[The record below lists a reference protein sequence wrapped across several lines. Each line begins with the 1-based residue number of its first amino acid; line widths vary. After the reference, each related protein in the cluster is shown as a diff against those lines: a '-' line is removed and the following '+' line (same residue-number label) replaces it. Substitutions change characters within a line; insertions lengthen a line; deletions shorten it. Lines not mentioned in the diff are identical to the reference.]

1 MRQFRFLNLA
11 LLALGSLCLNSA
23 YAASST
29 LHSLTDSEMS
39 AATGQALMSLS
50 YIAPTDSAN
59 LETLRNSSSNIGFYK
74 LGLEAKVELNANIR
88 NLQLG
93 CGGVNGAGA
102 CDIDIKNLSL
112 SGLNDGTVASGSQQ
126 GSPTFSGDRAA
137 TSAQITNPFLE
148 FAIKNPDSAS
158 TREVAGFRLS
168 AEAIEGLLSA
178 GLENSGILSSTDG
191 IQSLSGYLQ
200 LANLSGEVSTQATTF
215 GAAGAAGCA
224 AIVGQANG
232 SCQAIAG
239 KINSTI
245 GGQRGFVSYTSA
257 ASSDTLGISVPSL
270 TVPFTKNTTSV
281 ITGNR
286 MTSAV
291 VNNINVTVPH
301 IALDCARSNRAS
313 AAACGN
319 APTSNFV
326 NQLSVDLIQ
335 YGNYPNGTSL
345 TTNGNSTDCITVIFI
360 CVVGTAQ
367 FQMGAGSTL
376 DGLNL
381 NVTFNEALNLFHNI
395 PLRGTGGYL
404 ALQKQALQWPGSNS
418 DDIAQTGWWLSFKD
432 PIDLGY
438 LTSTNKADISAVLPQ
453 VAGFVTQALMQ
464 GSDIPVSLIDG
475 LNAATGNPL
484 VKTLNI
490 DVSSQTANL
499 SLSNL
504 QLTSQYVTSNC
515 YGGNQFC

>member
-1 MRQFRFLNLA
+1 MRRFRFLNLA
-11 LLALGSLCLNSA
+11 LFALGSLCLNSA

-39 AATGQALMSLS
+39 ATTGQALMSLS
-50 YIAPTDSAN
+50 YISPTDSTN

-74 LGLEAKVELNANIR
+74 LGLEAKVELNANIQ

-148 FAIKNPDSAS
+148 FAIINPDSAS

-178 GLENSGILSSTDG
+178 GLENSGIISSTDG

-200 LANLSGEVSTQATTF
+200 LANLSGAVSTQATTF

-239 KINSTI
+239 KIDSTI

-257 ASSDTLGISVPSL
+257 ASSDTLGISVPGL
-270 TVPFTKNTTSV
+270 TVPFTKNSVSV
-281 ITGNR
+281 ISGNR

-335 YGNYPNGTSL
+335 YGNYPDGTSL
-345 TTNGNSTDCITVIFI
+345 TTNGNNANCIRIIVCI
-360 CVVGTAQ
+360 VGTAQ

-395 PLRGTGGYL
+395 PLRGTGAYL
-404 ALQKQALQWPGSNS
+404 ALQSKALQWPGSNS
-418 DDIAQTGWWLSFKD
+418 DDIAQKGWWLSIKD

-438 LTSTNKADISAVLPQ
+438 LTSTDKADISAVLPQ
-453 VAGFVTQALMQ
+453 VAGFVTKALME

-475 LNAATGNPL
+475 LNTATGNPL

-504 QLTSQYVTSNC
+504 QLTSQYVKSNC
-515 YGGNQFC
+515 YGNLKFC